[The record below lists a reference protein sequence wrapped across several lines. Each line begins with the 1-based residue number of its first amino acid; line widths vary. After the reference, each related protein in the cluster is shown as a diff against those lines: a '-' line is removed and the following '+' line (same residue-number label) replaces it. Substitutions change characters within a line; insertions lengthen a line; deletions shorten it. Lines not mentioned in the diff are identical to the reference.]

1 MQKLKY
7 FSSILKGIIFVT
19 FILSSCSSNKEDIF
33 DINIKRP
40 RPVGVASNVRMVYTD
55 SMKVLAILTT
65 NKHIDY
71 TNLTFKYSEF
81 PDGVKVVF
89 YDNQNRQSELT
100 SDFAVIYEETKIID
114 LRGNVF
120 LRSSNGAELF
130 SQQLYWDATDDWIFT
145 EFPFEFN
152 DQDYQISATRL
163 DANKEFTKF
172 RTGNLTGKISIQE
185 SRDSVNYK

>member
-1 MQKLKY
+1 MYKLKY
-7 FSSILKGIIFVT
+7 YSYILRRVIFFI
-19 FILSSCSSNKEDIF
+19 FILSSCENNAEDLYGV
-33 DINIKRP
+33 DMEKP
-40 RPVGVASNVRMVYTD
+40 RPVGVASDVRMVYTD
-55 SMKVLAILTT
+55 SMNILAILTT
-65 NKHIDY
+65 KKHIDY

-89 YDNQNRQSELT
+89 YDNENKHSELT
-100 SDFAVIYEETKIID
+100 SDFAVLYEETKIID
-114 LRGNVF
+114 LRGNVL

-152 DQDYQISATRL
+152 DEDYQISAMRL

-185 SRDSVNYK
+185 SKDSIN

>member
-1 MQKLKY
+1 MYKLKY
-7 FSSILKGIIFVT
+7 YSYILRGVIFFI
-19 FILSSCSSNKEDIF
+19 FILSSCGNNAEDLYGV
-33 DINIKRP
+33 DMEKP
-40 RPVGVASNVRMVYTD
+40 RPVGVASDVRMVYTD
-55 SMKVLAILTT
+55 SMNILAILTT
-65 NKHIDY
+65 KKHIDY

-89 YDNQNRQSELT
+89 YDNENKHSELT
-100 SDFAVIYEETKIID
+100 SDFAVLYEETKIID
-114 LRGNVF
+114 LRGNVL

-152 DQDYQISATRL
+152 DEDYQISAMRL

-185 SRDSVNYK
+185 SKDSIN

>member
-1 MQKLKY
+1 MYKWKY
-7 FSSILKGIIFVT
+7 CSSILKGIIF
-19 FILSSCSSNKEDIF
+19 FILISSSCSNKTEDIF
-33 DINIKRP
+33 GMNPERP
-40 RPVGVASNVRMVYTD
+40 RPFGVASDVRMVYTD

-100 SDFAVIYEETKIID
+100 SDFAILYEETKIID
-114 LRGNVF
+114 LRGNVL

-152 DQDYQISATRL
+152 DEDYQISAVRL

-185 SRDSVNYK
+185 SKDSIN